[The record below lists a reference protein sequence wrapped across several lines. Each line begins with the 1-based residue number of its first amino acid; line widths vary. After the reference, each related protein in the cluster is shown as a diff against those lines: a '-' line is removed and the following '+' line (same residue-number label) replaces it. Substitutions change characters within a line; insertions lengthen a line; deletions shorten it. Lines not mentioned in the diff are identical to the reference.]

1 MKGTELLVIG
11 QASYVCV
18 DRCPAR
24 GEARQGG
31 RESNRMDS
39 FPEKAISD
47 LGLGEVISTPSFPL
61 VVDLHHISAELR
73 CQTRLRKHYCPR
85 FKNSRWRVGRTIHQ
99 GTPSAVFLISM
110 DSRTPEDEKADL
122 GEPMRGVIAGT
133 QLFQRFTLQ
142 KVLGRGGMSVVWLA
156 HDDEFERLVALKLLP
171 ESACFDP
178 AACEDLKRETHKS
191 LPLTHANI
199 VRIFDFIADEG
210 MAAIAMEY
218 VDGVPLSSA
227 RVEKRSEC
235 FGVPEVV
242 PWITSLCDALA
253 YAHESAGLIHRG
265 LRPANMMLNS
275 RAHLKI
281 TDFGIASSLR
291 NSMAHGNVCVP
302 GETMHYM
309 SPQQML
315 GEDPSPSDDIYALG
329 AILYEMLSSKPP
341 FYAGDV
347 PTQVREVIAPPINQR
362 RVTLGIAG
370 DPIPKHWET
379 TIAVCLAKQPEQRPR
394 SAAEVASRLRL
405 GGTVSLT
412 VAREIP
418 KPVFQ
423 RYVKLGTLAACVAAL
438 IAAPFLYRDNLTS
451 QRTAVLSALKKES
464 PAGYALE
471 APTKKNPAPEI
482 QEPQRATLQLATTP
496 AGANFAIYPGPVAG
510 KTAPATA
517 PLRSGAAPES
527 VADLP
532 PGRYTIFLHNQGWTD
547 VRTEVALQPGE
558 TLPVEYTF
566 PHGSVTITSI
576 PEGAEIFAGEISL
589 GHTPLTID
597 LPLGKNELVAR
608 HPDFPKKT
616 ETVTVESATPARV
629 AFQLRARSHSSPG
642 KPKSAWEKFEDSLK
656 KVFSNKA
663 PSKKKP
669 NR

>member
-1 MKGTELLVIG
+1 
-11 QASYVCV
+11 
-18 DRCPAR
+18 
-24 GEARQGG
+24 
-31 RESNRMDS
+31 MD
-39 FPEKAISD
+39 P
-47 LGLGEVISTPSFPL
+47 
-61 VVDLHHISAELR
+61 
-73 CQTRLRKHYCPR
+73 
-85 FKNSRWRVGRTIHQ
+85 
-99 GTPSAVFLISM
+99 
-110 DSRTPEDEKADL
+110 RTPEEEKPNL
-122 GEPMRGVIAGT
+122 GEPVPGVVAGK
-133 QLFQRFTLQ
+133 QLFRRFTLQ

-156 HDDEFERLVALKLLP
+156 HDDRLERLVALKLVP

-199 VRIFDFIADEG
+199 VRIFDFIADQG

-218 VDGVPLSSA
+218 IDGVPLSCA

-253 YAHESAGLIHRG
+253 YAHESVGLTHRG
-265 LRPANMMLNS
+265 LRPANMMLDS

-281 TDFGIASSLR
+281 TDFGIARSLR
-291 NSMAHGNVCVP
+291 DSMSRGNVCVP
-302 GETMHYM
+302 SETMHYM

-341 FYAGDV
+341 FYDGDV
-347 PTQVREVIAPPINQR
+347 ETQVREVIAPPINQR

-370 DPIPKHWET
+370 DPIPRHWET
-379 TIAVCLAKQPEQRPR
+379 TIAACLAKQPEQRPR

-423 RYVKLGTLAACVAAL
+423 RYVKLGTLAACVSAL
-438 IAAPFLYRDNLTS
+438 VAAPFLYRHNSTS
-451 QRTAVLSALKKES
+451 QRTAVLSALEKES
-464 PAGYALE
+464 PPGYALE
-471 APTKKNPAPEI
+471 APAKKNPAAQIEETSRTPVSNSVA
-482 QEPQRATLQLATTP
+482 EPQSATLQLATTP
-496 AGANFAIYPGPVAG
+496 AGANFAIYPGAVAG
-510 KTAPATA
+510 NTASAPM

-527 VADLP
+527 VADIP
-532 PGRYTIFLHNQGWTD
+532 PGRYTIILRNQGWPN
-547 VRTEVALQPGE
+547 VRAEITLQPGE

-566 PHGSVTITSI
+566 PHGSAAITST
-576 PEGAEIFAGEISL
+576 PDGAEIFLGEISL
-589 GHTPLTID
+589 GHTPLTVD
-597 LPLGKNELVAR
+597 LPLGKQELVAR

-616 ETVTVESATPARV
+616 ETVTIESETPARV

-656 KVFSNKA
+656 KVFSSKT

>member
-1 MKGTELLVIG
+1 
-11 QASYVCV
+11 
-18 DRCPAR
+18 
-24 GEARQGG
+24 
-31 RESNRMDS
+31 
-39 FPEKAISD
+39 
-47 LGLGEVISTPSFPL
+47 
-61 VVDLHHISAELR
+61 
-73 CQTRLRKHYCPR
+73 
-85 FKNSRWRVGRTIHQ
+85 
-99 GTPSAVFLISM
+99 
-110 DSRTPEDEKADL
+110 
-122 GEPMRGVIAGT
+122 MRGVVAGA
-133 QLFQRFTLQ
+133 QLFGRFTLQ
-142 KVLGRGGMSVVWLA
+142 KVLGHGGMSVVWLA
-156 HDDEFERLVALKLLP
+156 HDDQFERLVALKLLP

-191 LPLTHANI
+191 IPLTHANI
-199 VRIFDFIADEG
+199 VRIFDFIADQG

-218 VDGVPLSSA
+218 IDGVPLSCA

-253 YAHESAGLIHRG
+253 YAHESVGLTHRG
-265 LRPANMMLNS
+265 LRPANMMLDS

-281 TDFGIASSLR
+281 TDFGIARSLR
-291 NSMAHGNVCVP
+291 DSMSRGNVCVP
-302 GETMHYM
+302 SETMHYM

-341 FYAGDV
+341 FYDGDV
-347 PTQVREVIAPPINQR
+347 ETQVREVIAPPINQR

-370 DPIPKHWET
+370 DPIPRHWET
-379 TIAVCLAKQPEQRPR
+379 TIAACLAKQPEQRPR

-423 RYVKLGTLAACVAAL
+423 RYVKLGTLAACVSAL
-438 IAAPFLYRDNLTS
+438 VAAPFLYRHNSTS

-471 APTKKNPAPEI
+471 VPIKKIPAPEI
-482 QEPQRATLQLATTP
+482 HETSRLAEPKSATLQLATIP
-496 AGANFAIYPGPVAG
+496 AGANFAIYPGPVAA

-547 VRTEVALQPGE
+547 VRAEVALQPGE

-576 PEGAEIFAGEISL
+576 PDGAEIFSGEISL

-597 LPLGKNELVAR
+597 LPLGKQELVAR

-616 ETVTVESATPARV
+616 ETVTIESETPARV

-656 KVFSNKA
+656 KVFSSRT
-663 PSKKKP
+663 PSKKKA